1 MSFVEDARKLMQH
14 FAAPELRSITIR
26 LDPADKLVTERHAA
40 MLERIDGLRRE
51 IKLRIDLALENRKLE
66 KFERKQ
72 QALLAQSGDAPSAM
86 V

>member
-1 MSFVEDARKLMQH
+1 MQH

-26 LDPADKLVTERHAA
+26 LDSADKLVIEQQAA
-40 MLERIDGLRRE
+40 MLEKIDGLRRE

-66 KFERKQ
+66 KLERKQ
-72 QALLAQSGDAPSAM
+72 QALLAQSEDAPSAT